1 MGVPGLCRVLQ
12 QPNQKRDFNV
22 AYVHG
27 NYTAV
32 AYLSHQLR
40 RDLRFR
46 NFLYANYKN

>member
-1 MGVPGLCRVLQ
+1 MGLPGLCRVLQ
-12 QPNQKRDFNV
+12 QPNQKDDFNV

-40 RDLRFR
+40 RDLSFQ
-46 NFLYANYKN
+46 NFLYANYEN